1 MLQRSD
7 TPVFPWMR
15 KIWSQFVVGTKPQSC
30 GGRPSGFPH
39 SEDSEGSGG
48 AVGNSMYFVSFVRLE
63 KEAKFV
69 FELGFNRMFLMFF
82 WNCLVD
88 SLGAKFF

>member
-7 TPVFPWMR
+7 PPVFPWMR

-63 KEAKFV
+63 KVAKFV
-69 FELGFNRMFLMFF
+69 FELGFQPDVFDVF
-82 WNCLVD
+82 WNCLVA